1 MIVVVGL
8 SHRTAPIAVR
18 EKLVL
23 DAAGLPDFLK
33 ALVQHPQVG
42 EALLV
47 STCNRVELVAA
58 GRAGFDSNLNDVAKA
73 CVDAL
78 DAHAPGIAQHLYAHT
93 GGAAVRHLFRV
104 AASLDSMVLGE
115 PQILG
120 QVKDAYEVARA
131 AGTVGSVLHRTL
143 PRAIRAA
150 KRVRTETAI
159 GSGQVSVPSIAVD
172 LTRQI
177 FGDLTGHRALLVGSG
192 EMAEAVARL
201 LKVGGASIVVVGRT
215 LSRAEELAAAV
226 GGTARPW
233 EALQQS
239 LVEAD
244 VVVSSTSAPHH
255 VIDYDMVSAARRAR
269 RGKNQFFIDLAVP
282 RDIDPRIEGLDGEFL
297 YNIDDLSKVVAET
310 LSSRSREAASAE
322 AIVGREAEGYD
333 RWADA
338 EQATPTIVA
347 LRTRLTSA
355 LEEELAR
362 SLRGRLKHLPT
373 EDRQALAKMI
383 ESAVNRL
390 LHQPTIRLRQAALDR
405 TQDTLSLEQ
414 LSAAISELFSFDAE
428 TEAASSPSTAPS
440 AELEPNEPSEAQTSA
455 QSNEDAGSGLSLAPR
470 ARVVASRS

>member
-23 DAAGLPDFLK
+23 ERDSLPDFLRR
-33 ALVQHPQVG
+33 LVQEPTVG

-58 GRAGFDSNLNDVAKA
+58 GRAGFDSQLNEVKSA
-73 CVDAL
+73 CIAAL
-78 DAHAPGIAQHLYAHT
+78 AAQAPDIAPHLYAHV

-120 QVKDAYEVARA
+120 QVKEAYELARR

-159 GSGQVSVPSIAVD
+159 GSGQVSVPSVAVD
-172 LTRQI
+172 LTRNI
-177 FGDLTGHRALLVGSG
+177 FGDLAGHQALLVGSG

-201 LKVGGASIVVVGRT
+201 LKAGGASVVVVGRT
-215 LSRAEELAAAV
+215 LARAEDLASAV

-239 LVEAD
+239 LIEAD
-244 VVVSSTSAPHH
+244 VVVTSTSAPHY
-255 VIDYDMVSAARRAR
+255 VIDFSMVSQARRAR
-269 RGKNQFFIDLAVP
+269 RGRNQFFIDLAVP
-282 RDIDPRIEGLDGEFL
+282 RDVDPRIEELDGEFL
-297 YNIDDLSKVVAET
+297 YNIDDLSKVVSDT
-310 LSSRSREAASAE
+310 LSTRSREAASAE
-322 AIVGREAEGYD
+322 AIVDREAEGYD

-347 LRTRLTSA
+347 LRAKVLAS
-355 LEEELAR
+355 LEEELSR
-362 SLRGRLKHLPT
+362 SLRGNLKHLSPD
-373 EDRQALAKMI
+373 DRSALGKML

-390 LHQPTIRLRQAALDR
+390 LHQPTVRLRQAAIER
-405 TQDTLSLEQ
+405 APEALSLEQ
-414 LSAAISELFSFDAE
+414 LSSAIGELFSFDAE
-428 TEAASSPSTAPS
+428 AEPSSATDNAAPDAGADGNGAASLSSP
-440 AELEPNEPSEAQTSA
+440 
-455 QSNEDAGSGLSLAPR
+455 
-470 ARVVASRS
+470 ARRVASRI

>member
-8 SHRTAPIAVR
+8 SHRTAPIAIR

-23 DAAGLPDFLK
+23 PSDGLPDFLRD
-33 ALVQHPQVG
+33 LVQRPEVG

-58 GRAGFDSNLNDVAKA
+58 ARPGSDLDLLKVADACVAALSHDAPDVA
-73 CVDAL
+73 
-78 DAHAPGIAQHLYAHT
+78 PHLYRHV
-93 GGAAVRHLFRV
+93 GGNAVRHLFRV

-120 QVKDAYEVARA
+120 QVKDAYELARK

-159 GSGQVSVPSIAVD
+159 GNGQVSVPSVAVD
-172 LTRQI
+172 LTKQI
-177 FGDLTGHRALLVGSG
+177 FGDLKGHQALLVGSG

-201 LKVGGASIVVVGRT
+201 LKVAGASIVVVGRT
-215 LSRAEELAAAV
+215 LSRAEELAATV
-226 GGTARPW
+226 GGSARPW
-233 EALQQS
+233 TALQQS

-244 VVVSSTSAPHH
+244 VVVTSTSAPHH
-255 VIDYDMVSAARRAR
+255 VIDFDMVSAARKAR
-269 RGKNQFFIDLAVP
+269 KGRNQFFIDLAVP
-282 RDIDPRIEGLDGEFL
+282 RDVDPRVEELDGEFL
-297 YNIDDLSKVVAET
+297 YNIDDLSKVVSDS
-310 LSSRSREAASAE
+310 LVSRSREAASAE

-338 EQATPTIVA
+338 EQATPTIVM
-347 LRTRLTSA
+347 LRQRLTGA
-355 LEEELAR
+355 LEEELNR
-362 SLRGRLKHLPT
+362 SLRGRLKHLGSD
-373 EDRQALAKMI
+373 ERAALNKMV

-414 LSAAISELFSFDAE
+414 LSSAVSELFSFDAE
-428 TEAASSPSTAPS
+428 TEAAEA
-440 AELEPNEPSEAQTSA
+440 AEPSDPNA
-455 QSNEDAGSGLSLAPR
+455 SLPPPR
-470 ARVVASRS
+470 PRVVASRG

>member
-23 DAAGLPDFLK
+23 NADGLPEFLRQ
-33 ALVQHPQVG
+33 LVLHPEVG

-58 GRAGFDSNLNDVAKA
+58 GRTGFDADLNKVAEA
-73 CVDAL
+73 CVAAL
-78 DAHAPGIAQHLYAHT
+78 AAHAPGIAPHLYAHV

-120 QVKDAYEVARA
+120 QVKDAYEVARH

-150 KRVRTETAI
+150 KRVRTETQI
-159 GSGQVSVPSIAVD
+159 GSGQVSVPSVAVD

-201 LKVGGASIVVVGRT
+201 LKAGGASIVVVGRT
-215 LSRAEELAAAV
+215 LSKAQELASAV

-233 EALQQS
+233 EELQQS

-244 VVVSSTSAPHH
+244 VVVTSTSAPHY
-255 VIDYDMVSAARRAR
+255 VIEYDMVSAARRAR
-269 RGKNQFFIDLAVP
+269 RGRNQFFIDLAVP
-282 RDIDPRIEGLDGEFL
+282 RDVDPRIDQLDGEFL
-297 YNIDDLSKVVAET
+297 YNIDDLSKVVSES
-310 LSSRSREAASAE
+310 LSTRSREAASAE

-347 LRTRLTSA
+347 LRARLSAA
-355 LEEELAR
+355 LEEELSR
-362 SLRGRLKHLPT
+362 SLRGRLKHLPA
-373 EDRQALAKMI
+373 EDRQALLKML
-383 ESAVNRL
+383 EAAVNRL
-390 LHQPTIRLRQAALDR
+390 LHQPTIRLRQAALER
-405 TQDTLSLEQ
+405 SSDTLSLEQ

-428 TEAASSPSTAPS
+428 GESQSALDSLPPESAPDAALSP
-440 AELEPNEPSEAQTSA
+440 Q
-455 QSNEDAGSGLSLAPR
+455 
-470 ARVVASRS
+470 ARRVASRN

>member
-18 EKLVL
+18 EQLVL
-23 DAAGLPDFLK
+23 DADGLPDFLRQ
-33 ALVQHPQVG
+33 LVQRPEVG

-58 GRAGFDSNLNDVAKA
+58 GRAGFDSDLPEVAKA
-73 CVDAL
+73 CIAAL
-78 DAHAPGIAQHLYAHT
+78 VLHAPGIAPHLYAHV

-120 QVKDAYEVARA
+120 QVKDAYELARKV
-131 AGTVGSVLHRTL
+131 GTVGSVLHRTL

-159 GSGQVSVPSIAVD
+159 GNGQVSVPSVAVD

-177 FGDLTGHRALLVGSG
+177 FGDLTGHSALLVGSG

-201 LKVGGASIVVVGRT
+201 LKAGGAQVVVVGRT
-215 LSRAEELAAAV
+215 LSRAEDLATAV

-233 EALQQS
+233 AALQQS

-244 VVVSSTSAPHH
+244 VVVTSTSAPRYI
-255 VIDYDMVSAARRAR
+255 IDYDMASAARRAR
-269 RGKNQFFIDLAVP
+269 RGRNQFFIDLAVP
-282 RDIDPRIEGLDGEFL
+282 RDVDPRIDQLDGEFL
-297 YNIDDLSKVVAET
+297 YNIDDLSKVVSES
-310 LSSRSREAASAE
+310 LSTRSREAAAAE
-322 AIVGREAEGYD
+322 AIVGREVEGYD

-347 LRTRLTSA
+347 LRARIAASLDA
-355 LEEELAR
+355 ELSR
-362 SLRGRLKHLPT
+362 SLRGKLKHLSA
-373 EDRQALAKMI
+373 EDRAAVGKML

-390 LHQPTIRLRQAALDR
+390 LHQPTLRLRQAAVDRGQDALPLD
-405 TQDTLSLEQ
+405 Q
-414 LSAAISELFSFDAE
+414 LSSALSELFALD
-428 TEAASSPSTAPS
+428 TESEAVSSPDNAEPGAP
-440 AELEPNEPSEAQTSA
+440 LGPLPEP
-455 QSNEDAGSGLSLAPR
+455 
-470 ARVVASRS
+470 RVVASRS

>member
-1 MIVVVGL
+1 VIVVVGL

-18 EKLVL
+18 ERLVL
-23 DAAGLPDFLK
+23 NAEGLPDFLR
-33 ALVQHPQVG
+33 ALVEHPQVG

-58 GRAGFDSNLNDVAKA
+58 GRAGFDSDLKLVAKA
-73 CVDAL
+73 CIEAL
-78 DAHAPGIAQHLYAHT
+78 AANAPDITPHLYAHV

-120 QVKDAYEVARA
+120 QVKDAYELARG

-159 GSGQVSVPSIAVD
+159 GSGQVSVPSVAVD

-177 FGDLTGHRALLVGSG
+177 FGDLSGRVALLVGSG

-201 LKVGGASIVVVGRT
+201 LKVAGASIIVVGRT
-215 LSRAEELAAAV
+215 LSKAEDLANAV
-226 GGTARPW
+226 GGKARPW
-233 EALQQS
+233 TALSQS
-239 LVEAD
+239 IVDAD
-244 VVVSSTSAPHH
+244 VVVTSTSAPHH
-255 VIDYDMVSAARRAR
+255 VVDYEMASAARKAR
-269 RGKNQFFIDLAVP
+269 KGRNQFFIDLAVP
-282 RDIDPRIEGLDGEFL
+282 RDVEPRIEELDGEFL
-297 YNIDDLSKVVAET
+297 YNIDDLSKVVSET

-347 LRTRLTSA
+347 LRARLASA
-355 LEEELAR
+355 LEEELNR
-362 SLRGRLKHLPT
+362 SFRGKLKHLST
-373 EDRQALAKMI
+373 DDRAAVSKML
-383 ESAVNRL
+383 ESSVNRI
-390 LHQPTIRLRQAALDR
+390 LHQPTIRLRQAALER
-405 TQDTLSLEQ
+405 TSDSLSLEQ
-414 LSAAISELFSFDAE
+414 LSTAISELFSFDADS
-428 TEAASSPSTAPS
+428 EATSSPDNGAEPSDVEASEASSGT
-440 AELEPNEPSEAQTSA
+440 
-455 QSNEDAGSGLSLAPR
+455 GSIPPR
-470 ARVVASRS
+470 ARVVASRR

>member
-23 DAAGLPDFLK
+23 SAEGLPDFLRE
-33 ALVQHPQVG
+33 LVLHPQVG

-58 GRAGFDSNLNDVAKA
+58 GRAGFESDLAQVAQA
-73 CVDAL
+73 CMDAL
-78 DAHAPGIAQHLYAHT
+78 SRRAPDIAPYLYAHV
-93 GGAAVRHLFRV
+93 GGGAVRHLFRV

-120 QVKDAYEVARA
+120 QVKDAYELARA
-131 AGTVGSVLHRTL
+131 TGTVGPVLHRTL

-159 GSGQVSVPSIAVD
+159 GSGQVSVPSVAVD

-177 FGDLTGHRALLVGSG
+177 FGDLAGHIALLVGSG
-192 EMAEAVARL
+192 EMAESVARL
-201 LKVGGASIVVVGRT
+201 LKVAGASIVVVGRT
-215 LSRAEELAAAV
+215 LAKAEALANAV

-233 EALQQS
+233 AALAES
-239 LVEAD
+239 ITGAD
-244 VVVSSTSAPHH
+244 VIVTSTSAPHH
-255 VIDYDMVSAARRAR
+255 VVDFEMVSAARKAR
-269 RGKNQFFIDLAVP
+269 KGRSQFFIDLAVP
-282 RDIDPRIEGLDGEFL
+282 RDVEPRIEELDGEFL

-322 AIVGREAEGYD
+322 AIVGLEAEGYD

-347 LRTRLTSA
+347 LRARLSAA
-355 LEEELAR
+355 LEAELSR
-362 SLRGRLKHLPT
+362 SLRGKLKHLPG
-373 EDRQALAKMI
+373 EDRAAISKML
-383 ESAVNRL
+383 ESSVNRL
-390 LHQPTIRLRQAALDR
+390 LHQPTLRLRQAAIERSPDL
-405 TQDTLSLEQ
+405 LSLEQ
-414 LSAAISELFSFDAE
+414 LSAAIHELFSLDAE
-428 TEAASSPSTAPS
+428 QEAESSPDNAVDSPD
-440 AELEPNEPSEAQTSA
+440 AE
-455 QSNEDAGSGLSLAPR
+455 GSGASLLPPR
-470 ARVVASRS
+470 PRVVASRR